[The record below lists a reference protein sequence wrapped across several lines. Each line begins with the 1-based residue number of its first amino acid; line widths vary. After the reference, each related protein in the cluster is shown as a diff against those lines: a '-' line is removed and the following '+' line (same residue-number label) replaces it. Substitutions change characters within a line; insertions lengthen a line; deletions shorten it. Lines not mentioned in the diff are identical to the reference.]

1 MFSFPRGSI
10 DSVGSEWDSELGSL
24 PPSPEDFSEE
34 DDIHLI
40 NGATSAPLEEKVSL
54 EESVFHSLPSLPNNN
69 KLQSL
74 SKRSSVDSDMVK
86 FILKP
91 PSRRSSFA
99 VPPGEV
105 GVFRIAQIV
114 S

>member
-10 DSVGSEWDSELGSL
+10 DSVDSEWDSELGSL

-34 DDIHLI
+34 DDIHFI
-40 NGATSAPLEEKVSL
+40 NGGTSAPLEEKVSL
-54 EESVFHSLPSLPNNN
+54 EESMFHSLPSLPNNRP
-69 KLQSL
+69 QGL
-74 SKRSSVDSDMVK
+74 SQKSPVDSDMVK

-105 GVFRIAQIV
+105 VFACLLQK
-114 S
+114 